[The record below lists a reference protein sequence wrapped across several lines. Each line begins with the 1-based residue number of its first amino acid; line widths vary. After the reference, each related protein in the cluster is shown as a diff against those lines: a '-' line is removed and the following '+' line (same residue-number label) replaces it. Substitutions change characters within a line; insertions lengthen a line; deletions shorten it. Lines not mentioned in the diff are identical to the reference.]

1 MKLSQADFR
10 DNIALDFR
18 LWLSNCSD
26 IEYIL
31 EYFTVSAMVS
41 LAG

>member
-1 MKLSQADFR
+1 MKLRQADFR

-18 LWLSNCSD
+18 LGLSKCSD
-26 IEYIL
+26 VVHIL
-31 EYFTVSAMVS
+31 EYFTISAMVS